1 MKFLQPDITRP
12 LKTSLIIFISP
23 AIYITILGM
32 IKPVKL
38 CMDAGW
44 LDVSFRECSIIEYT
58 LTNII
63 YTYIYIWWL
72 ILILSLIPPISF
84 FIKRKYLKSRR

>member
-1 MKFLQPDITRP
+1 MKFLQQDITRP

-72 ILILSLIPPISF
+72 ILILSLLPPISF
-84 FIKRKYLKSRR
+84 FIKRKYLKPRR

>member
-1 MKFLQPDITRP
+1 MKFLQQDITRP

-72 ILILSLIPPISF
+72 ILILSLLPPISF